1 MSKPKIHF
9 SHANSY
15 PAGTYRRY
23 FEYLGEDFEVQALD
37 MHAHNPAFP
46 VDDGWRG
53 LVDEL
58 IAELERRYSEPVI
71 LVGHSL
77 GGMLSILAA
86 AQRPDLARCV
96 VMLDSPVVSGWRAFL
111 WRIVKRLGRED
122 RYSPSKFSVRRRNL
136 WPDESAAYE
145 HFASKNIFAA
155 WAPGVLQD
163 YMLHGLAPHPEGV
176 QLRFSREI
184 ETAVYR
190 TLPHH
195 VGRVLSK
202 GLKVPVAYI
211 AGEDSE
217 ENRLAG
223 LEATKALVGEHF
235 RMVPG
240 GHLFPME
247 DPALAAQVTRELICT
262 LIGEKLELCQS
273 AEALRRA

>member
-1 MSKPKIHF
+1 
-9 SHANSY
+9 
-15 PAGTYRRY
+15 
-23 FEYLGEDFEVQALD
+23 

-247 DPALAAQVTRELICT
+247 DPALAAQVTRELICA